1 MVVKFADTQKEKDQK
16 RIHQATGNLWAG
28 AAAAAAGI
36 GANMAINNLQ
46 PQYLTVYL
54 LLRLYSMHLFN
65 SIQCYIQ
72 KGLGSN
78 GTANLS
84 QLGGLNALSVQQLLA
99 ASSQNSLASSQG
111 E

>member
-46 PQYLTVYL
+46 PQYLTVF
-54 LLRLYSMHLFN
+54 LF
-65 SIQCYIQ
+65 C
-72 KGLGSN
+72 L
-78 GTANLS
+78 
-84 QLGGLNALSVQQLLA
+84 
-99 ASSQNSLASSQG
+99 
-111 E
+111 